1 MRIRDRILM
10 ATTWCLVLRW
20 LLVSVVIQQVAG
32 FGIHIGKLYDIRC
45 PVQLKHASLRSVNR
59 PSYNSERRTQKWLP
73 LYAQDTRAAGSK
85 ALTKADVDLSGAW
98 SEDGTRSKRWFEETE
113 LERQRKV
120 VSVRVSH
127 ILVSADDMAD
137 SLMDQIRTGADFN
150 ELATA
155 ISACE
160 QTRSEGGAIGWV
172 GHSDE
177 HLDEMLPP
185 VARSAA
191 LQQKPG
197 DVIKIQSPL
206 GVHLIKVAQILPSL
220 PDRCLCNPFSARL
233 STRFLIPQ
241 DLAPASAPLVS
252 PALLIR
258 TLKPVTDH
266 GFVSSILQFRFHR
279 LDLTQ
284 PR

>member
-10 ATTWCLVLRW
+10 ATTWGLVSRW

-59 PSYNSERRTQKWLP
+59 PSYNSERKTQKWLP

-206 GVHLIKVAQILPSL
+206 GVHLIKVAQI
-220 PDRCLCNPFSARL
+220 RCLCNPFSARL
-233 STRFLIPQ
+233 SMRFLIPQ
-241 DLAPASAPLVS
+241 DPAPASAPLVF

-258 TLKPVTDH
+258 ILNPVTDH
-266 GFVSSILQFRFHR
+266 GFVSSISQFRFRR
-279 LDLTQ
+279 LDVTQ